1 MSKFLYFVPVWS
13 LTMFFSDL
21 EFNCTSGYFSQ
32 KQSLVP
38 SFETSH
44 LSSLAIHCIVLTVI
58 LWQWQEEKI
67 FSFLSLSVMNLHLP
81 LPKLSLQCSATQ
93 CSICSCFTT
102 LTCSFYWEQIVL
114 VRHLLLLEHF
124 PHASMIKIKQ
134 KSLFC
139 ACQFGGVSNDVYPNS
154 ACAKLHRRRSE
165 NKFYLY
171 YGCAA
176 C

>member
-21 EFNCTSGYFSQ
+21 EFNRTSGHFSQ

-44 LSSLAIHCIVLTVI
+44 LSSLAIHWIVL
-58 LWQWQEEKI
+58 LYCGNDKRKKI

-81 LPKLSLQCSATQ
+81 LPKLSLQCRAMQ

-102 LTCSFYWEQIVL
+102 LICSFHREQIVL
-114 VRHLLLLEHF
+114 VRHLLLLEHLS
-124 PHASMIKIKQ
+124 HASMIKIKQ

-139 ACQFGGVSNDVYPNS
+139 ACQFGGVSNDLYPNS
-154 ACAKLHRRRSE
+154 ACAKLHRRHSE